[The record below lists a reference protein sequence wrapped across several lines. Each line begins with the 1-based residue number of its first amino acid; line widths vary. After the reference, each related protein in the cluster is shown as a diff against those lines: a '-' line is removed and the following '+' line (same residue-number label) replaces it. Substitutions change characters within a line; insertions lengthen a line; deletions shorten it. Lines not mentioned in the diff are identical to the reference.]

1 MQKRGRW
8 EAIEDNSPITTSIY
22 CGLLQ
27 SYLKDIG
34 MLLMHSAFELRT
46 FQEQGMNGMR
56 FRGGEKYKCDEAHDG
71 IEHDGFSLLLL
82 TINTSEVYIT
92 SVLCTYHA
100 LKV

>member
-1 MQKRGRW
+1 
-8 EAIEDNSPITTSIY
+8 
-22 CGLLQ
+22 
-27 SYLKDIG
+27 

-46 FQEQGMNGMR
+46 FQEEGMNGMR

-92 SVLCTYHA
+92 SVLYTYHA